1 MLHKETIVNLI
12 ITNVVI
18 SLFKNFKTLKV
29 CWVEMW
35 VHFEGGMHQNIDL
48 EVIPIHILHLTL
60 CFECIIL
67 QEVDA
72 KEDYVIKNVFQQK
85 LEFLDSVTSC
95 KYLKFV

>member
-1 MLHKETIVNLI
+1 VNLI
-12 ITNVVI
+12 ITNVVVN
-18 SLFKNFKTLKV
+18 LHKNSRTLRV

-35 VHFEGGMHQNIDL
+35 VHFEGDMHQNIDL
-48 EVIPIHILHLTL
+48 EVIPMHIMHLTL

-72 KEDYVIKNVFQQK
+72 KKDYVIKYVFQQE

-95 KYLKFV
+95 KYLKLV

>member
-1 MLHKETIVNLI
+1 MNLI
-12 ITNVVI
+12 ITNVVVN
-18 SLFKNFKTLKV
+18 LHKNSRTLRV

-35 VHFEGGMHQNIDL
+35 VHFEGDMHQNIDL
-48 EVIPIHILHLTL
+48 EVIPMHIMHLTL

-72 KEDYVIKNVFQQK
+72 KKDYVIKYVFQQE

-95 KYLKFV
+95 KYLKLV